1 VLDESGETIYD
12 TLVMPDN
19 PIVDYLTQYS
29 GMTAERLEGVTTTL
43 KDVQAELKKLV
54 SYDNILVG
62 HSLENDMKVLKVRVK
77 CTSEKFLWKPERAM
91 SPMLFLHC
99 TNNLFLISIS
109 SHIHLSST
117 RASFTITRE
126 DHPTARL

>member
-1 VLDESGETIYD
+1 MLDESGKTIYD

-29 GMTAERLEGVTTTL
+29 GMTAERLEGVMTTL

-62 HSLENDMKVLKVRVK
+62 HSLENDMKVLKVRRECTGEK
-77 CTSEKFLWKPERAM
+77 CHRGTQSD
-91 SPMLFLHC
+91 C
-99 TNNLFLISIS
+99 TESC
-109 SHIHLSST
+109 
-117 RASFTITRE
+117 AY
-126 DHPTARL
+126 